1 MTTEMQIYNAILAL
15 PNLTKVGG
23 AKFVANVIHTS
34 CNNKTHKMR
43 VLFCA
48 LKNGWEFSTAQFDM
62 FTLIAWRGLVQITG
76 SYDSVLDQLSEPGNP
91 NAYPLN

>member
-15 PNLTKVGG
+15 PNPSAGG

-34 CNNKTHKMR
+34 CHNKTHKMR
-43 VLFCA
+43 MLFCA

-62 FTLIAWRGLVQITG
+62 FTLIAWRGLVQLTG
-76 SYDSVLDQLSEPGNP
+76 SYDSVFDQLSQR
-91 NAYPLN
+91 